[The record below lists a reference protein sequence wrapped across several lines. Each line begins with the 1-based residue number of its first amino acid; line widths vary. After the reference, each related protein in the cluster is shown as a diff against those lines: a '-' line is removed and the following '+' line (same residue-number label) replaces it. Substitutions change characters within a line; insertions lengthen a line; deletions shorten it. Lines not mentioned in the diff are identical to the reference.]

1 MRNRTVTK
9 GDILLKFLPSNL
21 REKFKET
28 LKAVLP
34 IIAIVLVLCFTIA
47 PISPSI
53 ILMFLV
59 GGVLLI
65 MGMLLFNVGV
75 DISMTPMGER
85 VGTTMTKSKNIFI
98 MIALSF
104 LLGVMITISEPDLQ
118 VLAGQVSSIPNMV
131 LILTV
136 AVGVG
141 FFLVLAL
148 VRMLFGI
155 QLSHMLLLFYAVVFT
170 LAYFVP

>member
-9 GDILLKFLPSNL
+9 GDILLKFLPLNL

-104 LLGVMITISEPDLQ
+104 LLGVMITIS
-118 VLAGQVSSIPNMV
+118 
-131 LILTV
+131 
-136 AVGVG
+136 
-141 FFLVLAL
+141 
-148 VRMLFGI
+148 
-155 QLSHMLLLFYAVVFT
+155 
-170 LAYFVP
+170 

>member
-21 REKFKET
+21 REKLKET

-118 VLAGQVSSIPNMV
+118 VLAGQVPSIPNMV

-155 QLSHMLLLFYAVVFT
+155 QLSHMLEDFINKLQLQYS
-170 LAYFVP
+170 